1 MIMDKTLLKVDAHGI
16 AEESAKLLKDEY
28 GAHKVYLIGSLSDG
42 GRYTE
47 YSDIDLAVVGLS
59 SSLYFKALAD
69 LMRRYFS
76 LTKIDLIPFEDCS
89 KEFQEKIINYGE
101 ILID

>member
-42 GRYTE
+42 RSYTK
-47 YSDIDLAVVGLS
+47 YSQCLDLTPI
-59 SSLYFKALAD
+59 
-69 LMRRYFS
+69 RPIRH
-76 LTKIDLIPFEDCS
+76 
-89 KEFQEKIINYGE
+89 IIIFGGGE
-101 ILID
+101 